1 MKSNSIDYIN
11 QKNTIKSVKV
21 NLINNIPKSKI
32 NKKDKQRMRNKA
44 SNNPINSNFNNHHIN
59 YGLISNKGNNNLI
72 KNVSNY
78 IYLNKSIL
86 LSAYEESLT
95 ILFDNLKNYMKNDIL
110 YYNTLK
116 DNFIKNVKNIYQKNK
131 NNFSFISTNNKNI
144 TKKEEIKIDNYF
156 SSKTYK
162 KNNKMKT
169 NYENAF
175 HKKNKSHINKSI
187 SKIISNISNNSIN
200 KSNISIQNI
209 KSNKNLRKVDIS
221 KINKKKESINNKNS
235 LYSLIKA
242 SNRQLISNS
251 PIKDKIKK
259 NYKCSM
265 LNNFINFNKKTKKKH
280 SSNTQNYSIFKSEIM
295 KNGKDINNQLIKKN
309 NSTNLK
315 SIDKKEFNNYISNN
329 INNKIYCN
337 NIINKIPDT
346 INKEKYEI
354 NNDLINCIKNTLD
367 ENLKGIFDFSY
378 ESFLN
383 KESERE

>member
-32 NKKDKQRMRNKA
+32 NKKDKQRMINKA

-169 NYENAF
+169 NSENAF

-209 KSNKNLRKVDIS
+209 KSNKNLRKEDIS

-242 SNRQLISNS
+242 SKRHLISNS

-280 SSNTQNYSIFKSEIM
+280 SSNNQNYSRFKSEIM
-295 KNGKDINNQLIKKN
+295 TNGKDINNQLIKKN

-315 SIDKKEFNNYISNN
+315 YIDKKEFNNYISNN
-329 INNKIYCN
+329 INNNIYCN

-367 ENLKGIFDFSY
+367 ENLKGIFDFAY

>member
-32 NKKDKQRMRNKA
+32 NKKDKQRMINKA

-169 NYENAF
+169 NSENAF

-209 KSNKNLRKVDIS
+209 KSNKNLRKEDIS

-242 SNRQLISNS
+242 SKRHLISNS

-280 SSNTQNYSIFKSEIM
+280 SSNNQNYSRFKSEIM
-295 KNGKDINNQLIKKN
+295 TNGKDINNQLIKKN

-315 SIDKKEFNNYISNN
+315 YIDKKEFNNYISNN
-329 INNKIYCN
+329 INNNIYCN